1 MLGDNVISINNLNAG
16 SNLNS
21 NQALF
26 LSQNDLPNH
35 FSRMCGILYDNTSA
49 VGLIGSSNIANHVNI
64 TDLRGY
70 APCDNQFENYA
81 TSVIINSI

>member
-1 MLGDNVISINNLNAG
+1 LGDNVISINNLNAG

-26 LSQNDLPNH
+26 LSENDLPNH
-35 FSRMCGILYDNTSA
+35 LPRMCGILYDNTSA
-49 VGLIGSSNIANHVNI
+49 VGLMGSSNIATHINI

-70 APCDNQFENYA
+70 VPCENQFENYA
-81 TSVIINSI
+81 TSVTINSI